1 MIAPRR
7 VDLLARRSLLEGE
20 FSNQDDSEPA
30 SIPFGRIR
38 MRFVEVIGKNLL
50 RRKLRT
56 LLTVAGL
63 AAAVATSTAL
73 LSSAWSFAAS
83 SHAYYSSRAIDIVVV
98 RAGVSERITSSL
110 SASSVGRLR
119 ELPDVAA
126 AEGSLT
132 EMVSLGE
139 RALIGIPMHG
149 VDPTGLTAQKLD
161 MVRGRTLTAED
172 RRTVLLGKALADG
185 LNKQPGET
193 VEIERTPFQVAGVFQ
208 TADAIEANTIVA
220 PIADVEELMGRQGQ
234 VSEFQ
239 IRAAPA
245 AANEAGIAQLCREIE
260 ALRNPAG
267 RSLGFK
273 ALPTRQ
279 FVDTDTETRLT
290 WAMAWG
296 TSVVAIGLSLVA
308 MLNTMLMSVLERTKE
323 FGLLRAIGWTRGR
336 VIRMVLGESLVIGL
350 FAALAG
356 TAGAGLLV
364 RALGTWS
371 YTRNF
376 VQPSLS
382 LQAMLLGVALTLFA
396 GVAGSLYPA
405 YRGATCVP
413 LSALHFE

>member
-1 MIAPRR
+1 M
-7 VDLLARRSLLEGE
+7 VFL
-20 FSNQDDSEPA
+20 
-30 SIPFGRIR
+30 
-38 MRFVEVIGKNLL
+38 EVIAKNLL

-56 LLTVAGL
+56 LLTVSGL

-83 SHAYYSSRAIDIVVV
+83 SHTYYSSRGVDIVVV

-110 SASSVGRLR
+110 SATLVGRLR
-119 ELPDVAA
+119 ELPEVAG

-149 VDPTGLTAQKLD
+149 LDPAGWTATKID
-161 MVRGRTLTAED
+161 VARGRPLSASD
-172 RRTVLLGKALADG
+172 RHTVLLGKALAEG
-185 LNKQPGET
+185 LKKGPGET
-193 VEIERTPFQVAGVFQ
+193 VAIERTPFQIAGVFES
-208 TADAIEANTIVA
+208 ADAIEANTIVA
-220 PIADVEELMGRQGQ
+220 PIADVEELMGRPGQ

-239 IRAAPA
+239 IRAVPE
-245 AANEAGIAQLCREIE
+245 AANDAGIARLCSQIE
-260 ALRNPAG
+260 ALRDPAG

-290 WAMAWG
+290 GAMAWG
-296 TSVVAIGLSLVA
+296 TSVVAVGLSLVA

-323 FGLLRAIGWTRGR
+323 FGLLRAIGWSRSR
-336 VIRMVLGESLVIGL
+336 VIRMILGESLAIGL
-350 FAALAG
+350 AAAFVG
-356 TAGAGLLV
+356 TIGAGLFV

-382 LQAMLLGVALTLFA
+382 TSAIVLGIALTLVA
-396 GVAGSLYPA
+396 GVAGSFYPA
-405 YRGATCVP
+405 YRAATSVP

>member
-1 MIAPRR
+1 M
-7 VDLLARRSLLEGE
+7 
-20 FSNQDDSEPA
+20 
-30 SIPFGRIR
+30 
-38 MRFVEVIGKNLL
+38 MFVEVIAKNLF

-83 SHAYYSSRAIDIVVV
+83 SNAYYSARGVDIVVV
-98 RAGVSERITSSL
+98 RAGVAERITSSL
-110 SASSVGRLR
+110 NAALVGRLR
-119 ELPDVAA
+119 ELPEVAG

-132 EMVSLGE
+132 EMVSVGE
-139 RALIGIPMHG
+139 GALIGIPMHG
-149 VDPTGLTAQKLD
+149 LTPDGPTAQNLD
-161 MVRGRTLTAED
+161 VSHGRLLSVSD
-172 RRTVLLGKALADG
+172 HRTVLLGNALADG
-185 LNKQPGET
+185 LKKQPGQT
-193 VEIERTPFQVAGVFQ
+193 IEIERTPFQVAGVFQ
-208 TADAIEANTIVA
+208 TADPIEANTIVA
-220 PIADVEELMGRQGQ
+220 PIADVEELMGRPGQ
-234 VSEFQ
+234 VSEIQ
-239 IRAAPA
+239 VRAVPQA
-245 AANEAGIAQLCREIE
+245 ASDAGIARLCRQIE
-260 ALRNPAG
+260 ALRDPAG

-279 FVDTDTETRLT
+279 FVDSDTETRLT

-323 FGLLRAIGWTRGR
+323 FGLLRAIGWSRGR
-336 VIRMVLGESLVIGL
+336 VIRMILGESLAIGL

-356 TAGAGLLV
+356 AAGAALLV
-364 RALGTWS
+364 RVLGAWS

-376 VQPSLS
+376 VQPSLT
-382 LQAMLLGVALTLFA
+382 LQAALIGVGLALVA

-405 YRGATCVP
+405 YRGASAVP

>member
-1 MIAPRR
+1 MIPPRR
-7 VDLLARRSLLEGE
+7 VDLLARRTPLEGKIP
-20 FSNQDDSEPA
+20 NQDDFGVCSALP
-30 SIPFGRIR
+30 GRIR
-38 MRFVEVIGKNLL
+38 MRFLEVIAKNLL

-83 SHAYYSSRAIDIVVV
+83 SNAYYSSRGIDLVVV

-110 SASSVGRLR
+110 SAASVGRLR
-119 ELPDVAA
+119 ELPDVAD

-132 EMVSLGE
+132 EMVALGE

-149 VDPTGLTAQKLD
+149 VEPAGLTAQKLD
-161 MVRGRTLTAED
+161 VVRGRVLNAAD
-172 RRTVLLGKALADG
+172 RRTVLLGKSLADG
-185 LNKQPGET
+185 LHKQPGET
-193 VEIERTPFQVAGVFQ
+193 VEIERTPFQIAGVFQ
-208 TADAIEANTIVA
+208 AADAIEANTIVA

-245 AANEAGIAQLCREIE
+245 AANEAGIAGLCRVIE
-260 ALRNPAG
+260 ALRDPAG

-279 FVDTDTETRLT
+279 FVDSDTERRLT
-290 WAMAWG
+290 SAMAWG

-336 VIRMVLGESLVIGL
+336 VIRMVLGESLAIGL
-350 FAALAG
+350 FAALVG
-356 TAGAGLLV
+356 SAGAGLLV

-382 LQAMLLGVALTLFA
+382 FQAVLLGIALTLFA

>member
-1 MIAPRR
+1 MM
-7 VDLLARRSLLEGE
+7 
-20 FSNQDDSEPA
+20 FT
-30 SIPFGRIR
+30 
-38 MRFVEVIGKNLL
+38 EVIAKNLL

-83 SHAYYSSRAIDIVVV
+83 SSAYYSSRGVDVVVV

-110 SASSVGRLR
+110 SAALVGRLS
-119 ELPDVAA
+119 ELPDVAG

-139 RALIGIPMHG
+139 RTLIGIPMHG
-149 VDPTGLTAQKLD
+149 VDPAGWTATKVD
-161 MVRGRTLTAED
+161 VVRGRALTASD

-185 LNKQPGET
+185 IKKQPGET
-193 VEIERTPFQVAGVFQ
+193 VEIERTPFEVAGIFQ
-208 TADAIEANTIVA
+208 AADAIEASTIVA
-220 PIADVEELMGRQGQ
+220 PIADVEELMGRPGQ

-239 IRAAPA
+239 VRAKSE
-245 AANEAGIAQLCREIE
+245 AANETGIARLCKEIE
-260 ALRNPAG
+260 ALRDPAG

-279 FVDTDTETRLT
+279 FVDTDMETRLT

-296 TSVVAIGLSLVA
+296 TSVVAISLSLVA

-323 FGLLRAIGWTRGR
+323 FGLLRAIGWSRGR
-336 VIRMVLGESLVIGL
+336 VIRMILGESLVIGL
-350 FAALAG
+350 SAG
-356 TAGAGLLV
+356 LVGAAGAGLLV

-376 VQPSLS
+376 VHPSLS
-382 LQAMLLGVALTLFA
+382 PSAVVLGFALTLFA

-405 YRGATCVP
+405 YRGSTCVP